1 MAAGPAPS
9 RNARTLAVAAERS
22 KRCGAEQDER
32 ERRGERD
39 ERGEQAAAEAG
50 GGVADD
56 GDGLHDRAGGDLAE
70 RDGVEEL
77 AARSSSG
84 SG

>member
-9 RNARTLAVAAERS
+9 RKARARWSPRRRS
-22 KRCGAEQDER
+22 KRWAPSRTNANDGAKATTD
-32 ERRGERD
+32 GE
-39 ERGEQAAAEAG
+39 EAAGQAG

-77 AARSSSG
+77 GRRSSSG